1 MAGKDQALSRAG
13 LLYPKAERVR
23 SPLFKRLPFFDPRDK
38 LQVKY
43 EMLRG
48 HEVDGLS
55 VTEAADQF
63 AYTRQGFYQVQ
74 RAFEEEGMA
83 GLIEKKR
90 GRRGPVKCT
99 PEVLKFVLGK
109 KQADPELTGRDLTVL
124 LREQQG
130 VAVHRR
136 TIEKIVSGFPPRP
149 RKKNRRKPDEARR
162 RNDPPFSFWQVGG
175 EVQSWYEA
183 LRAETLGEDPVQAVD
198 PALRERFTGT
208 GLMALFSGDALRNA
222 GWMPP
227 FRIEREGARKD
238 SCSLRTLVEIY
249 ELILDRSLGKRP
261 SNSRRISR
269 ETCPSTR
276 GDLRQSFFAPP
287 AKAGNR
293 REPACRLA

>member
-74 RAFEEEGMA
+74 RAFEAEGMA

-136 TIEKIVSGFPPRP
+136 TIEKIVSGFPRRP
-149 RKKNRRKPDEARR
+149 RKKKPPKARR
-162 RNDPPFSFWQVGG
+162 SP
-175 EVQSWYEA
+175 EA
-183 LRAETLGEDPVQAVD
+183 Q
-198 PALRERFTGT
+198 
-208 GLMALFSGDALRNA
+208 
-222 GWMPP
+222 
-227 FRIEREGARKD
+227 
-238 SCSLRTLVEIY
+238 
-249 ELILDRSLGKRP
+249 
-261 SNSRRISR
+261 
-269 ETCPSTR
+269 
-276 GDLRQSFFAPP
+276 
-287 AKAGNR
+287 
-293 REPACRLA
+293 